1 MPRSF
6 LARLLRAGAFVAVI
20 DFCWALVLTAAY
32 GRPPMSVWNGVAST
46 AFGPEMLQAGM
57 RGIAIGLAMHVTVA
71 FSWSTVFL
79 ALDANIAAL
88 RRAVSTRLGELAVG
102 AVYGPVIWILMSC
115 VVIPTMTGNPPN
127 ITARWFIQLAGHSV
141 FVGIPIVLGARRA

>member
-6 LARLLRAGAFVAVI
+6 PARLLTAGALVALV
-20 DFCWALVLTAAY
+20 DFCWAVVLTAAN

-46 AFGPEMLQAGM
+46 AFGAEMLQAGM

-71 FSWSTVFL
+71 FSWSAVYL
-79 ALDANIAAL
+79 ALESNIAAL
-88 RRAVSTRLGELAVG
+88 RRVVSTRAGQLGVG
-102 AVYGPVIWILMSC
+102 AVYGPLIWIAMSC

-127 ITARWFIQLAGHSV
+127 ISARWFIQLAGHSV
-141 FVGIPIVLGARRA
+141 FVGIPIVLGGRR